1 MVLRNRDRKMA
12 SEQPVKKKLR
22 ITDEEETRDEPDF
35 LHNTSDNG
43 MRTDLSRL
51 HLSLPGLSENEHPLN
66 NEHPSPDC
74 NLSETLL
81 HKQSVNYVINRTLPS
96 CSSSEASMVNSVLS
110 RPVVPSET
118 HSISTNYSSV
128 LNGVHLSLHPNFN
141 VTQNVPKQVNVP
153 PPLDSGVH
161 MQVNSFIS
169 VTSNLYTPLVNSN
182 QSSLNDI
189 IITNSIQMV
198 PSVQSSAYNSSMTT
212 STWANEINF
221 TDQIVPNAC
230 NSITMNL
237 NQDSDDV
244 TVLQSF
250 LIKQCLCGVSESTIR
265 KPFQLQHI
273 SDGNKMRVATL
284 SEWPAPKTLQFLS
297 NLQLL
302 FDVYLKQN
310 NKGHICSRICDICD
324 HIVRNEH
331 NMIDQMI
338 ELSSIR
344 NKYINY
350 LLARVLSSFL
360 IIAKTNINNEWLETI
375 VRFLATEPVDYIKM
389 NFSLEVIK
397 RVVEWKDVDIHV
409 LEESDIVAEEGAGTS
424 RIQDDEIEANGSCS
438 TMSFT
443 DHESFDTSGIK
454 CLIIKSLEYRWPE
467 LIKNIQQL
475 ITQNS
480 STQSQNC
487 VLTFLSLWESI
498 ISVKANLSVI
508 DTKPFYAHLESF
520 VMLLNHNLPAIVW
533 RQLLSLF
540 NEVLCYGSTLAL
552 QDMLPEE
559 TCTLAHLIV
568 RYVKDF
574 RLLDSLPY
582 RRSEG
587 QTVHSFVGTI
597 QSTEPSQP
605 NIDKTLLQKM
615 VLLVLKSV
623 AITVKE
629 TRCDSSDSSI
639 GSDDYDFYQDMQLIE
654 RSIRD
659 VLKKVDVFIKNSLD
673 FHPET
678 TFSKI
683 LIHLFSDQDDYMIE
697 SMVCTLDITVGIY
710 YRNSVFP
717 DLIAMLSPSFT
728 FIEFLKVVSHDSDV
742 LLDYLVSNETCFLL
756 YLLRFLKYVRRNW
769 STFVISCET
778 SSGASMSRS
787 ANELDET
794 MTVLIRL
801 RHQISRLVN
810 KQLFPYN
817 INPVLRLLEVCESL
831 YEGNE
836 LS

>member
-22 ITDEEETRDEPDF
+22 ITDEEDTTDEPDF
-35 LHNTSDNG
+35 IHNADSG
-43 MRTDLSRL
+43 MRNDLSRL
-51 HLSLPGLSENEHPLN
+51 HLELPTGLPENEN
-66 NEHPSPDC
+66 
-74 NLSETLL
+74 SESQTSEPIL
-81 HKQSVNYVINRTLPS
+81 HKQSVNTVLNRTLPS
-96 CSSSEASMVNSVLS
+96 SSSELL
-110 RPVVPSET
+110 VPSEN
-118 HSISTNYSSV
+118 SVSTNFTHV
-128 LNGVHLSLHPNFN
+128 PNGVHLSLNPNFN
-141 VTQNVPKQVNVP
+141 VSQDVPKQVTVP
-153 PPLDSGVH
+153 PP
-161 MQVNSFIS
+161 
-169 VTSNLYTPLVNSN
+169 
-182 QSSLNDI
+182 SSDGIPFNNYLPNI
-189 IITNSIQMV
+189 
-198 PSVQSSAYNSSMTT
+198 YNSSHNSLILNSLHRVRSPTAHSSWT
-212 STWANEINF
+212 DRTNF
-221 TDQIVPNAC
+221 TDQIVPNTC
-230 NSITMNL
+230 DPIHLNL
-237 NQDSDDV
+237 LHENNEIE
-244 TVLQSF
+244 LQSY
-250 LIKQCLCGVSESTIR
+250 LIRQCLCGVPESTIR
-265 KPFQLQHI
+265 KPFQMQQVQ
-273 SDGNKMRVATL
+273 DGSRTRVAAL
-284 SEWPAPKTLQFLS
+284 SEWPAPAMLQFLS

-324 HIVRNEH
+324 YIVRNEQ
-331 NMIDQMI
+331 NLIGQLI
-338 ELSSIR
+338 ELGSIR

-350 LLARVLSSFL
+350 LLARVLSSFI
-360 IIAKTNINNEWLETI
+360 IIAKTNINNEWLESI
-375 VRFLATEPVDYIKM
+375 VRYLATEPVDYIKM
-389 NFSLEVIK
+389 NFSLEVMR

-409 LEESDIVAEEGAGTS
+409 LEESEEAGPSRSEEEDDLNTS
-424 RIQDDEIEANGSCS
+424 C
-438 TMSFT
+438 TLMSFT

-454 CLIIKSLEYRWPE
+454 CLIIKSLEYRWPD
-467 LIKNIQQL
+467 LIKNIQLL

-559 TCTLAHLIV
+559 TCALAHLIV

-597 QSTEPSQP
+597 QSIEPSQP
-605 NIDKTLLQKM
+605 IDKTLLQKM

-623 AITVKE
+623 SITVKE
-629 TRCDSSDSSI
+629 TRCDSSDSSV

-769 STFVISCET
+769 STFVVSCEST
-778 SSGASMSRS
+778 GTRS

>member
-1 MVLRNRDRKMA
+1 MA

-22 ITDEEETRDEPDF
+22 ITDEDENRDEPDF
-35 LHNTSDNG
+35 LHNPDNI

-51 HLSLPGLSENEHPLN
+51 HLTLPPTTDSSNVSQTLPASYSGDPSSAVSGGDVGPLSTNSYQN
-66 NEHPSPDC
+66 GV
-74 NLSETLL
+74 NLSL
-81 HKQSVNYVINRTLPS
+81 
-96 CSSSEASMVNSVLS
+96 
-110 RPVVPSET
+110 RPGFS
-118 HSISTNYSSV
+118 
-128 LNGVHLSLHPNFN
+128 
-141 VTQNVPKQVNVP
+141 VTQTVPKQVNVP
-153 PPLDSGVH
+153 PPPSQATMVTDSWYSNIHNPSIG
-161 MQVNSFIS
+161 QSNIS
-169 VTSNLYTPLVNSN
+169 VYNNVSWTHRVNFSGDAVISCPLPPAEEQQHDEIVNLQNS
-182 QSSLNDI
+182 
-189 IITNSIQMV
+189 
-198 PSVQSSAYNSSMTT
+198 
-212 STWANEINF
+212 
-221 TDQIVPNAC
+221 
-230 NSITMNL
+230 
-237 NQDSDDV
+237 
-244 TVLQSF
+244 
-250 LIKQCLCGVSESTIR
+250 LIKQCLCGVSESTLR
-265 KPFQLQHI
+265 KPFETQQRP
-273 SDGNKMRVATL
+273 DGNGMRTATL
-284 SEWPAPKTLQFLS
+284 SEWPVPKALQFLS

-324 HIVRNEH
+324 IIVRNEH
-331 NMIDQMI
+331 NLIDQI
-338 ELSSIR
+338 IDLASVR

-350 LLARVLSSFL
+350 LSARVLSSFL
-360 IIAKTNINNEWLETI
+360 ILAKTSINNEWLETI
-375 VRFLATEPVDYIKM
+375 VNYLAMEPVDYIKM

-409 LEESDIVAEEGAGTS
+409 LEESESQDGASTS
-424 RIQDDEIEANGSCS
+424 RLQEMDTTIETNSSCS
-438 TMSFT
+438 KVTFT

-454 CLIIKSLEYRWPE
+454 GLIIKSLESKWPS
-467 LIKNIQQL
+467 LIKNIQLL
-475 ITQNS
+475 IMQNQ

-498 ISVKANLSVI
+498 ISVKANLSVV
-508 DTKPFYAHLESF
+508 DTKPFYAHLENF
-520 VMLLNHNLPAIVW
+520 VMLLNHSLPPIVW

-552 QDMLPEE
+552 QDLLPEE
-559 TCTLAHLIV
+559 TCALAHLIV

-582 RRSEG
+582 RRNEG
-587 QTVHSFVGTI
+587 QTVNSFVGTI
-597 QSTEPSQP
+597 ATSEPSQP
-605 NIDKTLLQKM
+605 TTDKTLLQKM

-659 VLKKVDVFIKNSLD
+659 VLKKVDVFIKNSLE

-717 DLIAMLSPSFT
+717 DLIAMLNPSYT
-728 FIEFLKVVSHDSDV
+728 FVEFLKIVTHDSDV

-756 YLLRFLKYVRRNW
+756 YLLRYLKYIRRNW
-769 STFVISCET
+769 SSFVVSCET
-778 SSGASMSRS
+778 INGSSVARS
-787 ANELDET
+787 TNELDET

-817 INPVLRLLEVCESL
+817 INPVLRLLEMCESL

>member
-22 ITDEEETRDEPDF
+22 ITDEEENRDETDFIHNPD
-35 LHNTSDNG
+35 NI

-51 HLSLPGLSENEHPLN
+51 HLTLPSSNADIEDTSFN
-66 NEHPSPDC
+66 NSVTNTVLH
-74 NLSETLL
+74 N
-81 HKQSVNYVINRTLPS
+81 HKQNVNRTLPVFS
-96 CSSSEASMVNSVLS
+96 NSDNPTTSVTLEET
-110 RPVVPSET
+110 PSGA
-118 HSISTNYSSV
+118 STNFPFIHN
-128 LNGVHLSLHPNFN
+128 NGILSLQPDFSVIN
-141 VTQNVPKQVNVP
+141 NVPKQVNLP
-153 PPLDSGVH
+153 PP
-161 MQVNSFIS
+161 
-169 VTSNLYTPLVNSN
+169 P
-182 QSSLNDI
+182 SS
-189 IITNSIQMV
+189 
-198 PSVQSSAYNSSMTT
+198 SSAAASVSFNEFTQLVPNT
-212 STWANEINF
+212 NIFTNTWIRPA
-221 TDQIVPNAC
+221 DQIVPNTNTHTHPPAIAEITEITAVNDEIISLQ
-230 NSITMNL
+230 NS
-237 NQDSDDV
+237 
-244 TVLQSF
+244 
-250 LIKQCLCGVSESTIR
+250 LIKQCLCGVSESTLR
-265 KPFQLQHI
+265 KPFETQYHG
-273 SDGNKMRVATL
+273 DVNGTRTATL
-284 SEWPAPKTLQFLS
+284 SEWPTPKTLQFLS

-324 HIVRNEH
+324 YIVRNEH
-331 NMIDQMI
+331 NLIDQII
-338 ELSSIR
+338 ELGNLR

-350 LLARVLSSFL
+350 LSARVLSSFL
-360 IIAKTNINNEWLETI
+360 ILAKTNINNEWLEII
-375 VRFLATEPVDYIKM
+375 VGYLAMEPVDYIKM

-409 LEESDIVAEEGAGTS
+409 LEENESNANNDGAGTS
-424 RIQDDEIEANGSCS
+424 RMEDEIVEVNNSCS
-438 TMSFT
+438 KVTFT

-454 CLIIKSLEYRWPE
+454 GLIIKSLESKWPN
-467 LIKNIQQL
+467 LIKNIQIL
-475 ITQNS
+475 IMQNP

-498 ISVKANLSVI
+498 ISVRANLSVV
-508 DTKPFYAHLESF
+508 DTKPFYAHLENF
-520 VMLLNHNLPAIVW
+520 VRLLNYSLPAIVW

-559 TCTLAHLIV
+559 TCALAHLIV
-568 RYVKDF
+568 RYVKDC

-587 QTVHSFVGTI
+587 QTVNSFVGTI

-605 NIDKTLLQKM
+605 NTDKTLLQKM

-659 VLKKVDVFIKNSLD
+659 VLKKVDVFIKNSLE
-673 FHPET
+673 FHPEA

-717 DLIAMLSPSFT
+717 DLIAMLNPSYT
-728 FIEFLKVVSHDSDV
+728 FIEFLKIVSHDSDV

-756 YLLRFLKYVRRNW
+756 YLLRFLKYIRRNW
-769 STFVISCET
+769 PSFLMSCET
-778 SSGASMSRS
+778 ISGSTTT
-787 ANELDET
+787 NELEDT

-801 RHQISRLVN
+801 RHQIGRLVS

-817 INPVLRLLEVCESL
+817 INPVLRLLEMCESL

>member
-22 ITDEEETRDEPDF
+22 ITDEDDTRDEPDF
-35 LHNTSDNG
+35 IHNTPDNAI
-43 MRTDLSRL
+43 RTNVSRL
-51 HLSLPGLSENEHPLN
+51 HLPLSGIPENGN
-66 NEHPSPDC
+66 VIIN
-74 NLSETLL
+74 SEVGSSNCTIPESVL
-81 HKQSVNYVINRTLPS
+81 HKQSVDTVLSRMLPDIS
-96 CSSSEASMVNSVLS
+96 NTPTNSVLS
-110 RPVVPSET
+110 RPAVPSGTCVE
-118 HSISTNYSSV
+118 NYSSP
-128 LNGVHLSLHPNFN
+128 LNGIHLSLQPNFD

-153 PPLDSGVH
+153 PPLDNNVLVH
-161 MQVNSFIS
+161 QFLPIASNIYNPVVNSS
-169 VTSNLYTPLVNSN
+169 TNVNLGNVTP
-182 QSSLNDI
+182 
-189 IITNSIQMV
+189 NSIQMV
-198 PSVQSSAYNSSMTT
+198 PTVQLNNLSSNAMTT
-212 STWANEINF
+212 PWTNGISF
-221 TDQIVPNAC
+221 TDQIVPNAY
-230 NSITMNL
+230 NSL
-237 NQDSDDV
+237 VLSLDQDRNEDIA
-244 TVLQSF
+244 TLQSY
-250 LIKQCLCGVSESTIR
+250 LIRQCLCGVSESTIR
-265 KPFQLQHI
+265 KPFQMQHML
-273 SDGNKMRVATL
+273 DGNRMRITVL
-284 SEWPAPKTLQFLS
+284 SEWPTPKILQFLS

-331 NMIDQMI
+331 SMIDQMI
-338 ELSSIR
+338 ELGSVR

-375 VRFLATEPVDYIKM
+375 VGYLATEPVDYVKM

-397 RVVEWKDVDIHV
+397 RVVEWKDIDIHV
-409 LEESDIVAEEGAGTS
+409 LEESDIVTEDGAGTS
-424 RIQDDEIEANGSCS
+424 RAEDEEIEENNSC
-438 TMSFT
+438 TVMSFT

-454 CLIIKSLEYRWPE
+454 CLLIKSLEYRWPD
-467 LIKNIQQL
+467 LIKNIQLL
-475 ITQNS
+475 ISQNS
-480 STQSQNC
+480 GPQAQNC

-520 VMLLNHNLPAIVW
+520 VMLLNHGLPAIVW

-559 TCTLAHLIV
+559 TCALAHLIV

-582 RRSEG
+582 RRTEG

-769 STFVISCET
+769 STFVVSCET
-778 SSGASMSRS
+778 TSGSSISRS
-787 ANELDET
+787 INELDET